1 MVPQTSR
8 LFLGI
13 RASATGI
20 AWEHRLSERQEN
32 VALAI
37 AQGHGISDIVARVL
51 AGRDVGP
58 ETAER
63 FMDPTIRD
71 LMPDPLTITDMDKAG
86 ERIAR
91 AIRRRERV
99 AIFGDYDVDGA
110 CSSALLKRYLDHFG
124 VESEIY
130 IPDRIFEGYGPNPE
144 AMRELVARGA
154 TLIVT
159 VDCGTNSAP
168 SIEAANAL
176 GADVVV
182 LDHHQVGGALP
193 PACAVVNPNRE
204 DDLSALGYL
213 CAAGVV
219 FMTLVHVSR
228 LLREAGGPPPPDLL
242 AMLDLVALATVCDVV
257 PLVGLNRAFVVK
269 GLVTARRMS
278 NPGIATL
285 ARASRIGEPLNP
297 YHFGFMIGP
306 RINAGGRIGDA
317 ALGSRLLT
325 LDDPVEA
332 AKIAETL
339 DRLNSERQA
348 MEQGMLAE
356 AKAEADAELLG
367 GQGPAVLVTA
377 SDKWH
382 PGIVGLL
389 ASRLKDHA
397 RRPAFAIAFNSTGIG
412 SGSGRSIAGF
422 DLGRMVREAV
432 DRGLLIK
439 GGGHAMAAGIT
450 VERSRLGELRAF
462 FEEHAGATVFE
473 LRDAESL
480 KIDAAVSADGATLT
494 LAEELERAGPFGP
507 GHPQPMLALPRHRVA
522 DVRTVGNGGH
532 LRVELRSEAGGR
544 IAAMAF
550 RAAETDLG
558 AFLTASRGRL
568 VHVAGTLSINYWNGS
583 SSPQLRIVDAA
594 PAD

>member
-1 MVPQTSR
+1 MPQTSR

-51 AGRDVGP
+51 AGRNVGP

-91 AIRRRERV
+91 AIRHRERV

-124 VESEIY
+124 VQSEIY

-144 AMRELVARGA
+144 AMRELVVRGA

-168 SIEAANAL
+168 SIEAANTL

-204 DDLSALGYL
+204 DDLSGLGYL

-219 FMTLVHVSR
+219 FMTLVQASR

-269 GLVTARRMS
+269 GLVTARRMT

-356 AKAEADAELLG
+356 AKAEADTELLG

-377 SDKWH
+377 NDKWH

-462 FEEHAGATVFE
+462 FEEHAGETVFE

-507 GHPQPMLALPRHRVA
+507 GHPQPMLALPRHRIA

-544 IAAMAF
+544 IAAIAF

-558 AFLTASRGRL
+558 AFLMASRGRL

-594 PAD
+594 RAD